1 MWSGPSLAQFR
12 RQLRCPRL
20 GHVNQR
26 FDAVL
31 VGGGIMSATLGT
43 LLAELEP
50 EWNILLVEKLPE
62 LGAESS
68 HAWNNAGTGHSA
80 LCELNYTPELP
91 DGTLAIDSA
100 VKVNEQFQVSRQFWS
115 WLISSKAIPNPQSF
129 IHPSPHVSFVWG
141 EDNVLYLRKRYEAL
155 KDQPLFPHMEYTEDP
170 LVIATWAPLLIDGR
184 KKGEP
189 LAATRFL
196 SGSDVDFGSLTRMLV
211 ERLHGRGL
219 RSLTEHR
226 VVGLKRNTEGWTL
239 KIQSEIGNTPMWVD
253 ASFVFV
259 GAGGMS
265 LNLLQASGIPE
276 IRGYGGFPVSG
287 VWLRCDNPDIA
298 SLHQAKVYGKAS
310 VGAPPMSVPHL
321 DTRVVEG
328 ETSLLFGPYA
338 GFTPKFLKQ
347 GSWLDFF
354 QSIKWHNIIPL
365 LGVAIGNFSLVTYL
379 IKEVLATR
387 SQRLQAL
394 WDFYPTADPDDWY
407 ELTAGQRVQVIKP
420 DAKKGGVLQFGTEV
434 VASADGS
441 IAGLLGASPGA
452 STAAPIMMGVLET
465 CFPDKMAIWKPIL
478 KKMVPTYG
486 KSLSEDPKLAEAS
499 MTATAAKLGL
509 SA

>member
-1 MWSGPSLAQFR
+1 VSE
-12 RQLRCPRL
+12 
-20 GHVNQR
+20 H

-50 EWNILLVEKLPE
+50 EWNILLVEKFSE
-62 LGAESS
+62 VGYESS
-68 HAWNNAGTGHSA
+68 NAWNNAGTGHSA
-80 LCELNYTPELP
+80 LCELNYTPERH
-91 DGTLAIDSA
+91 DGSLATESA
-100 VKVNEQFQVSRQFWS
+100 IKVNEQFQVSRQFWS
-115 WLISSKAIPNPQSF
+115 WLVSSKAVPDPRSF
-129 IHPSPHVSFVWG
+129 INPSPHMSFVWG
-141 EDNVLYLRKRYEAL
+141 ADNVAYLKKRYEAL
-155 KDQPLFPHMEYTEDP
+155 KDHPLFPNMEYTEDP
-170 LVIATWAPLLIDGR
+170 RVIAQWAPLLIDGR

-196 SGSDVDFGSLTRMLV
+196 SGSDVDFGSLTRKLV
-211 ERLHGRGL
+211 ERLQSRGMK
-219 RSLTEHR
+219 SLTEHR
-226 VVGLKRNTEGWTL
+226 VVGLRRSSQGWKL
-239 KIQSEIGNTPMWVD
+239 KIQSEIGATPAWVD

-265 LNLLQASGIPE
+265 LNLLQKSGIQE

-287 VWLRCDNPDIA
+287 VWLRCDNAEIA
-298 SLHQAKVYGKAS
+298 ALHKAKVYGKAS

-321 DTRVVEG
+321 DTRVVDG
-328 ETSLLFGPYA
+328 QTSLLFGPYA

-354 QSIKWHNIIPL
+354 QSIRWHNIIPM

-379 IKEVLATR
+379 VKEVLATR
-387 SQRLQAL
+387 AKRLQAL
-394 WDFYPTADPDDWY
+394 WDFYPSADPDDWY

-420 DAKKGGVLQFGTEV
+420 DSKRGGVLQFGTEV

-452 STAAPIMMGVLET
+452 STAAPIMIDVLET
-465 CFPDKMAIWKPIL
+465 CFPNRIDQWRPTL
-478 KKMVPTYG
+478 RKMVPSYG
-486 KSLSEDPKLAEAS
+486 TSLSDDSAKALKSL
-499 MTATAAKLGL
+499 TATAKKLGL
-509 SA
+509 SV